1 MERIMDLLTYFST
14 MCRQLGVHLKAESP
28 SIKALVSNKK
38 KNIKNGVVARYN
50 FGEFFMDVYYI
61 ENIKGG
67 GVQQVI
73 WLSFFFDREPSITF
87 SVYDILSVI
96 DPENFNCY
104 TYSFVDSNELIKKCF
119 EELTPLLQKLIPELS
134 KVAENG
140 VEKNKLIENQKQKIN
155 AYFGDN
161 VIEANHLLKDSAD
174 KILSMMF
181 YNFFQY
187 QINLYIL
194 GSPALFFKG
203 KEEKALKSLKK
214 SKYRSLY
221 EDNLLIYLENGGK
234 APALSQ
240 TAADASSEKG
250 TARQGTDAKGSL
262 KILLYTLLLIIPF
275 SAIMIG
281 LFFALT
287 SLTVTDSLFIYG
299 IKENLIFLPFF
310 STLPAVAVA
319 LNIFFKKKE
328 KNKDV
333 HIPALPPKAKTVLKY
348 FTILAESIAIIT
360 LFSCVNS
367 TLVLRDNDFLY
378 STEDFPLSRTSC
390 QYSSIDYA
398 AIVEGYNYNGKF
410 QEDPHIVFVTKSG
423 TTIDLYNSTFLS
435 AEIFKKETE
444 SFFKE
449 KGIKIK
455 TLKTTD

>member
-1 MERIMDLLTYFST
+1 MDLLTYFSN
-14 MCRQLGVHLKAESP
+14 MCRQLGVHLKTESP
-28 SIKALVSNKK
+28 SIKTLVSNKK
-38 KNIKNGVVARYN
+38 SKNKNGVVARYN

-61 ENIKGG
+61 ENMKGG

-87 SVYDILSVI
+87 SVYDILSVT

-119 EELTPLLQKLIPELS
+119 EETEELLQKLIPKLS
-134 KVAENG
+134 QIAENG
-140 VEKNKLIENQKQKIN
+140 VEKNKLIEKQKQKIN

-161 VIEANHLLKDSAD
+161 IIEASQLLSDSAD

-187 QINLYIL
+187 QIDIYIL

-203 KEEKALKSLKK
+203 KEEKALKALKK
-214 SKYRSLY
+214 AKYRSLY
-221 EDNLLIYLENGGK
+221 EDNLLVYLENGGK
-234 APALSQ
+234 APVLSQ
-240 TAADASSEKG
+240 TAKEASTEKG

-262 KILLYTLLLIIPF
+262 KILLYTVILTIPIT
-275 SAIMIG
+275 AVMIA
-281 LFFALT
+281 LFFGLT
-287 SLTVTDSLFIYG
+287 YLTATDSLFIFG

-310 STLPAVAVA
+310 STLPAVTIA
-319 LNIFFKKKE
+319 LNIFSREKA

-333 HIPALPPKAKTVLKY
+333 HIPALPPKAKTALKY

-360 LFSCVNS
+360 LFTCVNS
-367 TLVLRDNDFLY
+367 TLVLRDTDFLY
-378 STEDFPLSRTSC
+378 STEEFPLSRTSC

-398 AIVEGYNYNGKF
+398 AIVEGYTYKGEF
-410 QEDPHIVFVTKSG
+410 QKDEHIVFVTKSG
-423 TTIDLYNSTFLS
+423 TTIDVYNSTFFS
-435 AEIFKKETE
+435 AEKFKKETKL
-444 SFFKE
+444 FLNE

-455 TLKTTD
+455 QIKSIE

>member
-1 MERIMDLLTYFST
+1 MDLLTCFSN
-14 MCRQLGVHLKAESP
+14 MCRQLGVHLRTESP
-28 SIKALVSNKK
+28 SIKTLISNKK
-38 KNIKNGVVARYN
+38 NKNKNGVVARYN

-61 ENIKGG
+61 ENMKGG

-87 SVYDILSVI
+87 SVYDILSVT
-96 DPENFNCY
+96 DSENFNCY

-119 EELTPLLQKLIPELS
+119 EEIEELLQKLIPELS
-134 KVAENG
+134 KIAENG
-140 VEKNKLIENQKQKIN
+140 VEKNKLIEKQKQKIN
-155 AYFGDN
+155 SYFGDN
-161 VIEANHLLKDSAD
+161 IIEASKFLNDSAD

-187 QINLYIL
+187 QIDIYIL

-203 KEEKALKSLKK
+203 KEEKALKALKK
-214 SKYRSLY
+214 AKYRSLY
-221 EDNLLIYLENGGK
+221 EDNLLTYLENGGK
-234 APALSQ
+234 APTLSE
-240 TAADASSEKG
+240 TANSASTEKG

-262 KILLYTLLLIIPF
+262 RILLYTLLLTIPI

-287 SLTVTDSLFIYG
+287 YLTATDSLFIFG

-310 STLPAVAVA
+310 STLPAIAIA
-319 LNIFFKKKE
+319 LNIFLRKKA

-333 HIPALPPKAKTVLKY
+333 HIPTLQPKAKTVLKY
-348 FTILAESIAIIT
+348 FTILAESVAIIT
-360 LFSCVNS
+360 LFTCVNS

-398 AIVEGYNYNGKF
+398 AVVEGYTYKGKF
-410 QEDPHIVFVTKSG
+410 QKDEHIVFVTKSG
-423 TTIDLYNSTFLS
+423 TIIDVYNSTFFS
-435 AEIFKKETE
+435 ADKFKKGTE
-444 SFFKE
+444 KFLNE
-449 KGIKIK
+449 KGVEIK
-455 TLKTTD
+455 TLKTID

>member
-1 MERIMDLLTYFST
+1 MDLLTCFSN
-14 MCRQLGVHLKAESP
+14 MCRQLGVHLRTESP
-28 SIKALVSNKK
+28 SIKTLISNKK
-38 KNIKNGVVARYN
+38 NKNKNGVVARYN

-61 ENIKGG
+61 ENMKGG

-87 SVYDILSVI
+87 SVYDILSVT
-96 DPENFNCY
+96 DSENFNCY

-119 EELTPLLQKLIPELS
+119 EEIEELLQKLIPELS
-134 KVAENG
+134 KIAENG
-140 VEKNKLIENQKQKIN
+140 VEKNKLIEKQKQKIN
-155 AYFGDN
+155 SYFGDN
-161 VIEANHLLKDSAD
+161 IIEASKFLNDSAD

-187 QINLYIL
+187 QIDIYIL

-203 KEEKALKSLKK
+203 KEEKALKALKK
-214 SKYRSLY
+214 AKYRSLY
-221 EDNLLIYLENGGK
+221 EDNLLTYLENGGK
-234 APALSQ
+234 APTLSE
-240 TAADASSEKG
+240 TANSASTEKG

-262 KILLYTLLLIIPF
+262 RILLYTLLLTIPI

-287 SLTVTDSLFIYG
+287 YLTATDSLFIFG

-310 STLPAVAVA
+310 STLPAITIA
-319 LNIFFKKKE
+319 LNIFLRKKA

-333 HIPALPPKAKTVLKY
+333 HIPTLQPKAKTVLKY
-348 FTILAESIAIIT
+348 FTILAESVAIIT
-360 LFSCVNS
+360 LFTCVNS

-398 AIVEGYNYNGKF
+398 AVVEGYTYKGKF
-410 QEDPHIVFVTKSG
+410 QKDEHIVFVTKSG
-423 TTIDLYNSTFLS
+423 TTIDVYNSTFFS
-435 AEIFKKETE
+435 ADKFKKETE
-444 SFFKE
+444 KFLNE
-449 KGIKIK
+449 KGVEIK
-455 TLKTTD
+455 TLKTID

>member
-1 MERIMDLLTYFST
+1 MDLLTYFSN
-14 MCRQLGVHLKAESP
+14 MCRQLGVNLKTESP
-28 SIKALVSNKK
+28 SIKTLVSNKK
-38 KNIKNGVVARYN
+38 NKNKNGIVARYN

-87 SVYDILSVI
+87 SIYDILSVT

-104 TYSFVDSNELIKKCF
+104 TYSFVDSNELIKNCF
-119 EELTPLLQKLIPELS
+119 QEIEELLKTLIPQLS
-134 KVAENG
+134 QIAENG
-140 VEKNKLIENQKQKIN
+140 VERNKLIEKQKQKIN

-161 VIEANHLLKDSAD
+161 IIEASQFLKDSAD

-187 QINLYIL
+187 QIDIYLL

-214 SKYRSLY
+214 AKYRSLY
-221 EDNLLIYLENGGK
+221 EDNLLTYLENGGK

-240 TAADASSEKG
+240 TANTASTEKG
-250 TARQGTDAKGSL
+250 SARQGTDAKGSL
-262 KILLYTLLLIIPF
+262 KILLYTLLLTIPL
-275 SAIMIG
+275 SAVMIALFLG
-281 LFFALT
+281 LAYLT
-287 SLTVTDSLFIYG
+287 ATDNIFIYG

-310 STLPAVAVA
+310 STLPAVAIA
-319 LNIFFKKKE
+319 LNIFFRKKA

-333 HIPALPPKAKTVLKY
+333 HIPALQPKAKTVLKY
-348 FTILAESIAIIT
+348 FTILAESVAIIA
-360 LFSCVNS
+360 LFTCVNS
-367 TLVLRDNDFLY
+367 TLVLRNNDFLY

-398 AIVEGYNYNGKF
+398 AIVEGYTYKGEF

-423 TTIDLYNSTFLS
+423 TTIDVYNSTFFS
-435 AEIFKKETE
+435 TNKFKQETE
-444 SFFKE
+444 TFLKE
-449 KGIKIK
+449 KDIQIKEIK
-455 TLKTTD
+455 TID